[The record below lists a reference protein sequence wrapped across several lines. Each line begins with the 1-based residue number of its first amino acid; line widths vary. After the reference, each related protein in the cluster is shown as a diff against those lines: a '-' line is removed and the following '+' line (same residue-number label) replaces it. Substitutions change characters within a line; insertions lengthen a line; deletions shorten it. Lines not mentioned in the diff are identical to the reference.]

1 MVSQWTRE
9 SNSKFDI
16 CRRGIL
22 RPESRRRGGGLVR
35 FPAANASIA
44 TKSPLKPRRSPQND
58 ALSPPTSSPQSHRNY
73 TTDGAK
79 HPSSTICGALSAIHG
94 RNGPGWDCGLKAWWL
109 LSDERVCQKTTA
121 AGTRPR
127 VLRMFSQPM
136 PTPIHQLKS
145 RCRSISD
152 KMTKFFVATLALP
165 TI

>member
-58 ALSPPTSSPQSHRNY
+58 ALSPRKPANEPSKPTTSMAPIILLLPNAARF
-73 TTDGAK
+73 
-79 HPSSTICGALSAIHG
+79 SAHHG
-94 RNGPGWDCGLKAWWL
+94 RNWTWL
-109 LSDERVCQKTTA
+109 GSGYRLHRARLGIYFIPLDGMQEIIANEAIST
-121 AGTRPR
+121 
-127 VLRMFSQPM
+127 LRS
-136 PTPIHQLKS
+136 TVI
-145 RCRSISD
+145 
-152 KMTKFFVATLALP
+152 
-165 TI
+165 

>member
-73 TTDGAK
+73 TTDGAN
-79 HPSSTICGALSAIHG
+79 HPSTTICGALSAIHG
-94 RNGPGWDCGLKAWWL
+94 RNGPGWDRDCVVSFDRQLATNPDV
-109 LSDERVCQKTTA
+109 LSIYQSGIYFIPFDDMQESFANDAQSTRQSTA
-121 AGTRPR
+121 
-127 VLRMFSQPM
+127 
-136 PTPIHQLKS
+136 I
-145 RCRSISD
+145 
-152 KMTKFFVATLALP
+152 
-165 TI
+165 

>member
-79 HPSSTICGALSAIHG
+79 HPSSTICGALSAIM
-94 RNGPGWDCGLKAWWL
+94 DEMGLAGIVDL
-109 LSDERVCQKTTA
+109 VSVCRQLATNPDVLSIYQSGIYFIPFDDMQESFANDAQSTRQSTA
-121 AGTRPR
+121 
-127 VLRMFSQPM
+127 
-136 PTPIHQLKS
+136 I
-145 RCRSISD
+145 
-152 KMTKFFVATLALP
+152 
-165 TI
+165 